1 MKTRVIVAAALLC
14 AALAVSWYSLR
25 YVRETG
31 GKLAASLEE
40 AESRYSAGED
50 YAAALDA
57 ARKLWQEKHGALGV
71 LLKHSDTDEI
81 EKFFYKIEI
90 YAKQGNKERLF
101 EAVEDCRAAVE
112 VMLRGEDPAARN
124 IF

>member
-1 MKTRVIVAAALLC
+1 MKKRVIAAVALLAAALTVSCGSLC
-14 AALAVSWYSLR
+14 
-25 YVRETG
+25 YVRQVG
-31 GKLAASLEE
+31 GRIAASLEE
-40 AESRYSAGED
+40 AEVRYAAGGE

-57 ARKLWQEKHGALGV
+57 AQRLWEEKHGVLGA

-81 EKFFYKIEI
+81 EKCFYKIEK
-90 YAKQGNKERLF
+90 YTSQGNADPLF
-101 EAVEDCRAAVE
+101 EAVEDCRAAVA

>member
-1 MKTRVIVAAALLC
+1 MMKRVAAAVLMLA
-14 AALAVSWYSLR
+14 AALTVSWASLG
-25 YVRETG
+25 YVRQAG
-31 GKLAASLEE
+31 DRIAALLEE
-40 AESRYSAGED
+40 AEALHCAGEP

-57 ARKLWQEKHGALGV
+57 ARQLWEEKHGALGA

-81 EKFFYKIEI
+81 EKYFYKIKQ
-90 YAKQGNKERLF
+90 YTAQGNAEQLF
-101 EAVEDCRAAVE
+101 EAVEDCRAAIE

>member
-1 MKTRVIVAAALLC
+1 MEIRVIAAVALLAAALT
-14 AALAVSWYSLR
+14 VSCLSLR
-25 YVRETG
+25 YVRQTG
-31 GKLAASLEE
+31 GKIAALLEE
-40 AESRYSAGED
+40 AESKYVAGENYD
-50 YAAALDA
+50 TALDA
-57 ARKLWQEKHGALGV
+57 ARKLWEEKHGALGV

-81 EKFFYKIEI
+81 EKLFYKIRKYRE
-90 YAKQGNKERLF
+90 QGRKEQLF